1 MTTATLADWTT
12 PQPFALPDL
21 GPGLVDEQRQALE
34 LTLQAIAADGCWW
47 CSPMQLRHTTHTPE
61 VASRLISGGGHA
73 ESSDRIRDPRAAAA
87 VG

>member
-47 CSPMQLRHTTHTPE
+47 CSPKQLKRTNSHAGGS
-61 VASRLISGGGHA
+61 VAIDIGR
-73 ESSDRIRDPRAAAA
+73 RAC
-87 VG
+87 

>member
-34 LTLQAIAADGCWW
+34 LTLQAIAADGC
-47 CSPMQLRHTTHTPE
+47 
-61 VASRLISGGGHA
+61 
-73 ESSDRIRDPRAAAA
+73 
-87 VG
+87 